1 MEIEISNHTTD
12 RAKERGAEPE
22 EIKDVILNGTD
33 IEAKHNRYGRYKVYE
48 FNKERLGK
56 FYKQKKVE
64 VYYVIENKI
73 AIAVTV
79 YVFYGKWN

>member
-1 MEIEISNHTTD
+1 LEIEISKHTSD

-22 EIKDVILNGTD
+22 EIIDVILNGVD
-33 IEAKHNRYGRYKVYE
+33 IEAKYGRYGRYNVYE
-48 FNKERLGK
+48 FNTERLGK
-56 FYKQKKVE
+56 FYKQKKIE
-64 VYYVIENKI
+64 VYYVMEQQK